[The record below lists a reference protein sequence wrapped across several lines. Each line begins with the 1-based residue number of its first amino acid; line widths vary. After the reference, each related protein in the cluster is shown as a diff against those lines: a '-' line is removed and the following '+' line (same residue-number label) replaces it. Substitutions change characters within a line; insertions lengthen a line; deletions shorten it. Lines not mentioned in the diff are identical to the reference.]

1 MRRAALGMRR
11 GRSVAV
17 AALVAG
23 LLLGGCGQGPSDP
36 GRVASEGLA
45 AVEVAE
51 PETPASTAPETKPS
65 APAMKKPRATAPSS
79 LPPGDPGLDAPAV
92 PDPGTDGPD
101 AHGDEPAR
109 RTVPVGA
116 MLTADTVSMMLG
128 GRWAAHADGGDE
140 CVRPEGALGSR
151 TMSYGGTAAGL
162 VVETVATYE
171 NAKAADAAVAALG
184 RSAQGCGWT
193 SVRDPRLGSASLS
206 ATEGPRSMVAVSTEG
221 VLVLLVGTGDFTRDA
236 GRWGSLVD
244 LALGTSCPAA
254 PDGCH

>member
-1 MRRAALGMRR
+1 MRR
-11 GRSVAV
+11 GRSAAV
-17 AALVAG
+17 AALTAG

-36 GRVASEGLA
+36 GPVAQEGLA
-45 AVEVAE
+45 AVEVVESEA
-51 PETPASTAPETKPS
+51 PTSAAPAAKPS
-65 APAMKKPRATAPSS
+65 ASATKSRAAAPS

-92 PDPGTDGPD
+92 PDPGTAGPV

-151 TMSYGGTAAGL
+151 TMSYGGTAAGV

-171 NAKAADAAVAALG
+171 DARAADAAVAALG

-193 SVRDPRLGSASLS
+193 SVRDPRLGSASVS

-221 VLVLLVGTGDFTRDA
+221 VLVLLVGTGGFTRDA

>member
-1 MRRAALGMRR
+1 MRR

-17 AALVAG
+17 AALAAA

-36 GRVASEGLA
+36 GPVASEGLA

-51 PETPASTAPETKPS
+51 PETPASTTPEAKP
-65 APAMKKPRATAPSS
+65 AAMKKPRAAAPSS

-92 PDPGTDGPD
+92 PDPGTAGPH

-151 TMSYGGTAAGL
+151 IMSYGGTAAGV
-162 VVETVATYE
+162 VVETVATYQ

-206 ATEGPRSMVAVSTEG
+206 ATEGSRSMVAVSTEG
-221 VLVLLVGTGDFTRDA
+221 VLVLLVGTGGFTRDG

>member
-1 MRRAALGMRR
+1 MRR

-17 AALVAG
+17 AALAVG
-23 LLLGGCGQGPSDP
+23 LLGGCGQEAPDE

-45 AVEVAE
+45 AIEVAE
-51 PETPASTAPETKPS
+51 SEAPVS
-65 APAMKKPRATAPSS
+65 AAPAAKKSRAAAPS

-92 PDPGTDGPD
+92 PDPGTAGPD

-109 RTVPVGA
+109 RTVPAAA

-128 GRWAAHADGGDE
+128 GSWAAHAGGGDE

-151 TMSYGGTAAGL
+151 TGSYGGTASGV
-162 VVETVATYE
+162 VVETVATYKD
-171 NAKAADAAVAALG
+171 AKAADAAVAALG
-184 RSAQGCGWT
+184 RSARSCGWG
-193 SVRDPRLGSASLS
+193 SVRDPRLGSASVS
-206 ATEGPRSMVAVSTEG
+206 ATEGARSMVAVATEG